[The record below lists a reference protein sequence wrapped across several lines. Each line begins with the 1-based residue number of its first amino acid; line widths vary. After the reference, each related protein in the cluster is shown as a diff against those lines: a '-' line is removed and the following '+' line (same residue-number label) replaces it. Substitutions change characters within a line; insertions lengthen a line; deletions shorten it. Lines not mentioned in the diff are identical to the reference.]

1 MPRFAMIA
9 LAALS
14 AGVLAASSLASRYAP
29 GKPVTVQ
36 MPGPSC
42 SVTAS
47 PPVFRSSR
55 RGWVMVYGGGVSCAD
70 GLGEKTLQ
78 VCGQVKHGS
87 KWFTIKA
94 SCVARGPLA
103 SNPVRVK
110 DQTIVFLGHA
120 YRVHAAGEV
129 QFSTLSG
136 STVATSEALAP

>member
-1 MPRFAMIA
+1 MSRFTMIA

-14 AGVLAASSLASRYAP
+14 SAVLAASSSASRYAP

-36 MPGPSC
+36 MQGPSC

-47 PPVFRSSR
+47 APVFISSR
-55 RGWVMVYGGGVSCAD
+55 RGWVMDYGGGVSCAR

-78 VCGQVKHGS
+78 VCDQVKHSS
-87 KWFTIKA
+87 KWLTIKG
-94 SCVARGPLA
+94 SCVDQGPLT
-103 SNPVRVK
+103 SNPVRLK
-110 DQTIVFLGHA
+110 DKRTVFLGHA

-136 STVATSEALAP
+136 SAVANGGAFAP